1 VAEHI
6 AESYF
11 RGHALLSIA
20 AVEVKTGLMADA
32 MTTFAEALQITQSPR
47 RRGTAFW
54 SLMTIAAGLPE

>member
-1 VAEHI
+1 
-6 AESYF
+6 
-11 RGHALLSIA
+11 
-20 AVEVKTGLMADA
+20 